1 MKISSIF
8 VAFLENMNFIANK
21 LSSFYLIISK
31 NSPIFPSGFGGEEF
45 DHIEQ
50 KDLAY

>member
-1 MKISSIF
+1 MSFFI
-8 VAFLENMNFIANK
+8 IANK
-21 LSSFYLIISK
+21 LFSFYSIISK
-31 NSPIFPSGFGGEEF
+31 NSPIFPCGCGGEQF

>member
-1 MKISSIF
+1 MQEK
-8 VAFLENMNFIANK
+8 LENMSFFIIANK
-21 LSSFYLIISK
+21 LFSFYLIISK